1 MKNETLV
8 RFFQERQATLCHSLP
23 LETYLLKPVQRILKY
38 HLLLQ
43 VSGVQRS
50 DSSADFTSDPGIYQQ
65 AKWGHASQPN
75 PGPLEMYNSCQTV
88 QLICCHPLVVGTIQ
102 TL

>member
-1 MKNETLV
+1 MFPSSSVTVLRDCMKNESLV

-43 VSGVQRS
+43 VSGVQCLDR
-50 DSSADFTSDPGIYQQ
+50 SADFRPDP
-65 AKWGHASQPN
+65 
-75 PGPLEMYNSCQTV
+75 V
-88 QLICCHPLVVGTIQ
+88 
-102 TL
+102 

>member
-1 MKNETLV
+1 MKNESLV

-43 VSGVQRS
+43 VSGVQYS
-50 DSSADFTSDPGIYQQ
+50 VSSVGFSSDPGIYQQ
-65 AKWGHASQPN
+65 GKWGHANQTN
-75 PGPLEMYNSCQTV
+75 PDPLKRNV
-88 QLICCHPLVVGTIQ
+88 
-102 TL
+102 

>member
-1 MKNETLV
+1 MKNECLV

-43 VSGVQRS
+43 VC
-50 DSSADFTSDPGIYQQ
+50 
-65 AKWGHASQPN
+65 
-75 PGPLEMYNSCQTV
+75 LENTWLYIM
-88 QLICCHPLVVGTIQ
+88 
-102 TL
+102 